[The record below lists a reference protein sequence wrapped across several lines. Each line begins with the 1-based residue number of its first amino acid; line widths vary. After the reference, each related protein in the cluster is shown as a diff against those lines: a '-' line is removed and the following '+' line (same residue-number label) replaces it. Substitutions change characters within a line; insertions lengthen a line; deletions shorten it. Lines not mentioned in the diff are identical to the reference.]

1 MCDVWCMIFN
11 ISFAVSFFAPFPNN
25 HPGCWLPL
33 RWHQSPSLDLQ
44 LETVNLPCPLR
55 GICTRALRVFARETM
70 LQAARDAWACDTCT
84 AAGMDATN
92 WSTCASGAKYFTIC
106 PVTREPLESKLNP
119 PPATRCSPRILHM
132 PHAIPG
138 EFLRI
143 EFAFDVLGWA
153 ADCDAAGGAQEEQ
166 AVVMRGCRSAAA
178 AGDGQQE
185 LQLQVMGSKSCSC

>member
-1 MCDVWCMIFN
+1 MIFN

-70 LQAARDAWACDTCT
+70 LQAARDAWACNTCF

-106 PVTREPLESKLNP
+106 PVTRERLESKLKP
-119 PPATRCSPRILHM
+119 PPPHVAALASCICRTQFWRI
-132 PHAIPG
+132 G
-138 EFLRI
+138 
-143 EFAFDVLGWA
+143 FDVLGWA
-153 ADCDAAGGAQEEQ
+153 ADCDAAGGAREEQ

-185 LQLQVMGSKSCSC
+185 LQLQVMGR